1 MMMASTFGWRAEL
14 PAKVGYLAIDTVDPS
29 GLAPFWCGLLGV
41 EVDATIGEGEFLI
54 LSPTADGL
62 TVGFQR
68 VPEAKTGKNRVH
80 LDLGVDDLDAATM
93 EVEQLG
99 GRWAEPGTTRE
110 LEGFRWRCMV
120 DPEGNE
126 FDLDVVPAES

>member
-1 MMMASTFGWRAEL
+1 MGVHVAARI
-14 PAKVGYLAIDTVDPS
+14 GYLAIDTVDPK

-41 EVDATIGEGEFLI
+41 QVDTTIGEGEFLL
-54 LSPTADGL
+54 LSPTEEGL
-62 TVGFQR
+62 VVGFQR

-80 LDLGVDDLDAATM
+80 LDLVVDDLDAATA

-99 GRWAEPGTTRE
+99 GRWLEPGTTRE
-110 LEGFRWRCMV
+110 LEGFQWRCMA

-126 FDLDVVPAES
+126 FDLDVLPPDS